1 MVENI
6 IIAAMKE
13 KKVLSFTYSGHSRIV
28 EPHIYGINEGTHQLL
43 GYQIR
48 GGSSSGVLP
57 EWRRFKI
64 SAMQNLQILNEFF
77 PGRRGFPSGKH
88 SHWDQEI
95 MVVE

>member
-1 MVENI
+1 MENM
-6 IIAAMKE
+6 IIAAIRE
-13 KKVLSFTYSGHSRIV
+13 KKVLSFTYSGHPRIV
-28 EPHIYGINEGTHQLL
+28 EPHVYGINEGMAQLL

-48 GGSSSGVLP
+48 GSSSRGGIP
-57 EWRRFKI
+57 EWRRFTI

-88 SHWDQEI
+88 SSWDQEI

>member
-1 MVENI
+1 MENI
-6 IIAAMKE
+6 IIAAIRE
-13 KKVLSFTYSGHSRIV
+13 KKVLSFTYSGHPRIV
-28 EPHIYGINEGTHQLL
+28 EPHVYGINEGTRQLL

-48 GGSSSGVLP
+48 GGSSSGALP

-64 SAMQNLQILNEFF
+64 SAMQNLQIMNELFQ
-77 PGRRGFPSGKH
+77 GRRGFPSGKH